1 MGRLYDGGSKYE
13 QQETCCETICPL
25 PTSIKRYIR
34 QPPLSF
40 LYQSSSFQIS
50 ITQRVESMGIRSR
63 DELLTC
69 WTAFFCLHIC
79 HAQHF
84 GLYPQDM
91 SCAHLLPSGWIQ
103 VSVWQPSYLCLI
115 KNHDP
120 KLFRNFSHFVRWKSK
135 KSRATGVEWIN
146 WFAHVKTK
154 WLIEGLCVR
163 RHLELWLSI
172 ESPHSGKCVDFLLS
186 MERYTWVTI

>member
-1 MGRLYDGGSKYE
+1 MITFRQPNYYSNTNFKVSSFFFFLKKKKRIGRLYDGGSKYE

-103 VSVWQPSYLCLI
+103 VSV
-115 KNHDP
+115 
-120 KLFRNFSHFVRWKSK
+120 
-135 KSRATGVEWIN
+135 
-146 WFAHVKTK
+146 
-154 WLIEGLCVR
+154 
-163 RHLELWLSI
+163 
-172 ESPHSGKCVDFLLS
+172 
-186 MERYTWVTI
+186 